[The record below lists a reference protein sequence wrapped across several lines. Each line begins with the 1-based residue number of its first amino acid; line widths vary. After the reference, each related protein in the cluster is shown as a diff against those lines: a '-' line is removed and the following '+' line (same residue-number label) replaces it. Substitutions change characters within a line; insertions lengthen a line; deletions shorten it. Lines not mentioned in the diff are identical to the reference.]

1 MSSGHSGADM
11 SVKSKVMGLLR
22 SVFGIYRIGS
32 QIILGSNA
40 SLRLQ
45 LEDNTFRL
53 ATGSGSVWLFTTTGG
68 NGSIGP
74 HVIGIGADA
83 ITEGSATTATSRI
96 AKKTGIADNT
106 ATAVFTVTVPN
117 GNHAAAIRV
126 HAIGSSG
133 GADAFESTATLEGN
147 IVVARTTGAN
157 AVVTAAA
164 AALTGTATVAAG
176 AALTSFAYG
185 VSAVAGAAG
194 ATNTF
199 DITVT
204 INDSGNLGSNQCVM
218 ICELIN
224 AESSGVSMAA
234 A

>member
-1 MSSGHSGADM
+1 M
-11 SVKSKVMGLLR
+11 SVKSKIVGVLR
-22 SVFGIYRIGS
+22 SVFGIYRSGS
-32 QIILGSNA
+32 QIILGSSG
-40 SLRLQ
+40 SLLLQ
-45 LEDNTFRL
+45 LEANSLTLR
-53 ATGSGSVWLFTTTGG
+53 SGGLQYWGLSTTSG
-68 NGSIGP
+68 NGTTGP
-74 HVIGIGADA
+74 HVLGAAADS
-83 ITEGSATTATSRI
+83 ISEGAATTATSRI

-194 ATNTF
+194 ASNTF
-199 DITVT
+199 SITVT

-218 ICELIN
+218 LCELIN

>member
-1 MSSGHSGADM
+1 MSSGLLGAEM
-11 SVKSKVMGLLR
+11 SVKSKVIGVLR
-22 SVFGIYRIGS
+22 SVFGIFVDAGV
-32 QIILGSNA
+32 LT
-40 SLRLQ
+40 LQ
-45 LEDNTFRL
+45 
-53 ATGSGSVWLFTTTGG
+53 ATGSLTSMVLKSS
-68 NGSIGP
+68 GSIIFRNGNDSTTFQVANDGTLS
-74 HVIGIGADA
+74 HTGYEFFATIAEGGA
-83 ITEGSATTATSRI
+83 SSI
-96 AKKTGIADNT
+96 ARKINKKTGIADNT

-117 GNHAAAIRV
+117 ANHAACIRV
-126 HAIGSSG
+126 IALGSSG
-133 GADAFESTATLEGN
+133 STDAFESSAVLEGQ

-194 ATNTF
+194 ASNTF

-218 ICELIN
+218 YLEAMN
-224 AESSGVSMAA
+224 AESSGLTISSA
-234 A
+234 

>member
-1 MSSGHSGADM
+1 M
-11 SVKSKVMGLLR
+11 SVKSKIMGVLR
-22 SVFGIYRIGS
+22 SVFGIYRSGS
-32 QIILGSNA
+32 QIVLGSNA

-45 LEDNTFRL
+45 LEDNTL
-53 ATGSGSVWLFTTTGG
+53 KLLSGGVQYWGFSTTSG
-68 NGSIGP
+68 NGTIGP
-74 HVIGIGADA
+74 HVLGTGGDAVSEGA
-83 ITEGSATTATSRI
+83 ATTATSRI

-218 ICELIN
+218 LAECIN
-224 AESSGVSMAA
+224 AESNGVSMAA

>member
-1 MSSGHSGADM
+1 M
-11 SVKSKVMGLLR
+11 SVKSKIVGILR
-22 SVFGIYRIGS
+22 SVYGIFVSSG
-32 QIILGSNA
+32 A
-40 SLRLQ
+40 V
-45 LEDNTFRL
+45 TFREVS
-53 ATGSGSVWLFTTTGG
+53 TSGFVFENQAGADLFTIDNNGTVVVTNNLTANGAVVGTTGVYVG
-68 NGSIGP
+68 G
-74 HVIGIGADA
+74 GAGF
-83 ITEGSATTATSRI
+83 TTSAAHI
-96 AKKTGIADNT
+96 VAKKTGIADNT

-218 ICELIN
+218 LAECIN
-224 AESSGVSMAA
+224 AESNGVSMAA